1 MEPVRPHVEVD
12 DGPTKAQREDLA
24 LALALLAQASPAEA
38 YAAVALVRETAV
50 AARDD
55 ETAAWSKEKLR
66 QLRRSVA

>member
-1 MEPVRPHVEVD
+1 MELVRPHAEVD
-12 DGPTKAQREDLA
+12 DGPTPSQQEDFA
-24 LALALLAQASPAEA
+24 LALALLAMATPAEA

-55 ETAAWSKEKLR
+55 DTASWAKAKLR